1 MAGPVDPGFFGS
13 CFVCGGLGHDAE
25 VHVPR
30 ASRRGVF
37 RATAAGMALAA
48 VAASPVAAQPR
59 GPFVLEPDWVLAM
72 RGGAL
77 TLLRSASVVV
87 RGDAIEEVRDGRIA
101 GDVTRVPLPGQL
113 LLPGLISG
121 HTHVCSATPTRGII
135 EGGRSFARPLELVE
149 TLSDEQLDALTA
161 FNLAE
166 LLRTGCTTQ
175 VEMALSLRQ
184 AQSYVRVA
192 KRWGVRG
199 FPGGMV
205 PGIARLFPIWFRRE
219 DRVLTD
225 SVPDTLAEIA
235 ANLAF
240 AREVKATGGG
250 LLVPMMSPHATDTHT
265 PETMAAILAAAKELG
280 SGLHIHLSQSA
291 RETETVRRL
300 WGATPAAWLEQ
311 LGFGGM
317 PVFAAHLTGMDPASD
332 PEVLKRLGAVFSHC
346 PSAGG
351 AGGSGGM
358 QPWPEMLA
366 AGVAT
371 NIGIDTHSN
380 DMLEN
385 LKLAV
390 IVGRTRARLLGGP
403 QAPRPVKMPTIWD
416 AVAAATVQAADGL
429 GRRDLGRIEA
439 GAKADLVSVAV
450 GGLVVGTGATPPEP
464 LNNLLYA
471 SGQDV
476 RTVMTN
482 GVFQVRDGRFV
493 ADDEARV
500 VTAGGAAVQRIW
512 DRLAADNWFTAT
524 AR

>member
-1 MAGPVDPGFFGS
+1 
-13 CFVCGGLGHDAE
+13 
-25 VHVPR
+25 
-30 ASRRGVF
+30 
-37 RATAAGMALAA
+37 
-48 VAASPVAAQPR
+48 
-59 GPFVLEPDWVLAM
+59 
-72 RGGAL
+72 
-77 TLLRSASVVV
+77 
-87 RGDAIEEVRDGRIA
+87 
-101 GDVTRVPLPGQL
+101 
-113 LLPGLISG
+113 
-121 HTHVCSATPTRGII
+121 
-135 EGGRSFARPLELVE
+135 
-149 TLSDEQLDALTA
+149 
-161 FNLAE
+161 
-166 LLRTGCTTQ
+166 
-175 VEMALSLRQ
+175 
-184 AQSYVRVA
+184 
-192 KRWGVRG
+192 
-199 FPGGMV
+199 
-205 PGIARLFPIWFRRE
+205 
-219 DRVLTD
+219 
-225 SVPDTLAEIA
+225 
-235 ANLAF
+235 
-240 AREVKATGGG
+240 
-250 LLVPMMSPHATDTHT
+250 
-265 PETMAAILAAAKELG
+265 
-280 SGLHIHLSQSA
+280 
-291 RETETVRRL
+291 
-300 WGATPAAWLEQ
+300 
-311 LGFGGM
+311 
-317 PVFAAHLTGMDPASD
+317 
-332 PEVLKRLGAVFSHC
+332 
-346 PSAGG
+346 
-351 AGGSGGM
+351 M

-450 GGLVVGTGATPPEP
+450 GGLVVGVGATPREP

-512 DRLAADNWFTAT
+512 DRLAAENWFTAT